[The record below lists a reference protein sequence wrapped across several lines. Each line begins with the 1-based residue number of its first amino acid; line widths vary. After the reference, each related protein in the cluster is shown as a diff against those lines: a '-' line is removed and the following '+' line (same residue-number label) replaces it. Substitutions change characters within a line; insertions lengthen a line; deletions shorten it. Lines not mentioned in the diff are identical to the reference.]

1 MIFSWIPYEK
11 EDISSFAFPQQI
23 QRFFNFN
30 KLVFESKNI
39 KKLFLDRII
48 QLNKFDYLIN

>member
-1 MIFSWIPYEK
+1 MIFRWIPYKK
-11 EDISSFAFPQQI
+11 EDISSFASPQQI

-30 KLVFESKNI
+30 KLVFESKNM

-48 QLNKFDYLIN
+48 QLNKIDCLIN

>member
-11 EDISSFAFPQQI
+11 EDISSFASPQQI

-39 KKLFLDRII
+39 KKLFLDKII
-48 QLNKFDYLIN
+48 QLN